1 MEVIEY
7 RPTKLTLDQG
17 DLDYLLSLVRSAS
30 GDRTDARLLQAITPT
45 HKPDVY
51 EVTAGPY
58 VGRLGLPSGR
68 WIDFRSRFPFEDV
81 IELIRRSARH
91 PIRAD
96 KLRVDAHAAAFLTE
110 AIALAFAC
118 ELESLVGQGLAKGYE
133 RIRHYRPP
141 YPGRLD
147 PAYHVGRFAARPDRL
162 VTVGR
167 HLTTNV
173 PVNQAAA
180 VALDVLSRV
189 PLAREISTRL
199 ARLAPAFVRVARA
212 PIRAEDVG
220 RIPLTNLTRRYR
232 QALGLTEAILRSQS
246 LAPRS
251 AGLAGGSLL
260 FFMPKVWEAY
270 VSQWLAE
277 QWPEHR
283 IVAPHR
289 FQLTNDGQTAEADAT
304 VWAGDELV
312 ALYDAKYKWP
322 GSTPDRGDIYQMV
335 TYCERLGLEQSTL
348 VYPVAAPRVTVTIG
362 NKVVHVLGVAPSF
375 APLASANDA
384 IDTAGK
390 NSDACGDALAS
401 TVLRGL
407 EVE

>member
-1 MEVIEY
+1 MEVTEY
-7 RPTKLTLDQG
+7 RPTQLTLDQG
-17 DLDYLLSLVRSAS
+17 DLDYLLTLVRSAS
-30 GDRTDARLLQAITPT
+30 GDRTDARVFQALTPT
-45 HKPDVY
+45 HKAGVY
-51 EVTAGPY
+51 EVTPGPY
-58 VGRLGLPSGR
+58 VGRLGLPSGS
-68 WIDFRSRFPFEDV
+68 WIDFRSRFPIEDV

-96 KLRVDAHAAAFLTE
+96 KLRVDANAETFLTE
-110 AIALAFAC
+110 AIALAFAR

-133 RIRHYRPP
+133 QIRHHRPP

-147 PAYHVGRFAARPDRL
+147 AAYHVGRLAARPDRL
-162 VTVGR
+162 VTIGR

-189 PLAREISTRL
+189 PLAREVSTRL
-199 ARLAPAFVRVARA
+199 ARLAPAFVRVRRA

-220 RIPLTNLTRRYR
+220 RFTLTNLTRRYR
-232 QALGLTEAILRSQS
+232 QALALAEAILRSQS

-270 VSQWLAE
+270 VNQWLAE

-289 FQLTNDGQTAEADAT
+289 FRLTNDGQTAEADAT
-304 VWAGDELV
+304 VWAGKDLV

-322 GSTPDRGDIYQMV
+322 GSTPDRGDLYQMI
-335 TYCERLGLEQSTL
+335 TYCERLGLEHGTL
-348 VYPVAAPRVTVTIG
+348 VYPVATPKRSVTVG
-362 NKVVHVLGVAPSF
+362 NKTVHVLGVAPSF
-375 APLASANDA
+375 APFRL
-384 IDTAGK
+384 
-390 NSDACGDALAS
+390 
-401 TVLRGL
+401 
-407 EVE
+407 

>member
-7 RPTKLTLDQG
+7 RPTKLSLDQG
-17 DLDYLLSLVRSAS
+17 DLDYLLSLVRSAT
-30 GDRTDARLLQAITPT
+30 GDRTDARVLHALTPT
-45 HKPDVY
+45 HAAGVY
-51 EVTAGPY
+51 EVTPGPY

-96 KLRVDAHAAAFLTE
+96 KLRVDAHAETFLTE
-110 AIALAFAC
+110 AIALAFSR

-133 RIRHYRPP
+133 RIRHQRPP

-147 PAYHVGRFAARPDRL
+147 TAYHLGRLAARPDRL

-167 HLTTNV
+167 HLITNV
-173 PVNQAAA
+173 PVNQALA
-180 VALDVLSRV
+180 VALDTLTRV
-189 PLAREISTRL
+189 PLAREVSTRL
-199 ARLAPAFVRVARA
+199 ARLVPAFVRVTRA

-220 RIPLTNLTRRYR
+220 RITLTNLTRRYQ
-232 QALGLTEAILRSQS
+232 QALALAEAILRSQS

-251 AGLAGGSLL
+251 TGLASGSLL

-283 IVAPHR
+283 VDAPHR

-304 VWAGDELV
+304 VWNGDELV

-335 TYCERLGLEQSTL
+335 TYCERLGLQHSTL
-348 VYPVAAPRVTVTIG
+348 VYPVAAPKLTVTVG
-362 NKVVHVLGVAPSF
+362 NKAVHVLGVTPSF
-375 APLASANDA
+375 APLAPSDDGVA
-384 IDTAGK
+384 TAG
-390 NSDACGDALAS
+390 S
-401 TVLRGL
+401 
-407 EVE
+407 